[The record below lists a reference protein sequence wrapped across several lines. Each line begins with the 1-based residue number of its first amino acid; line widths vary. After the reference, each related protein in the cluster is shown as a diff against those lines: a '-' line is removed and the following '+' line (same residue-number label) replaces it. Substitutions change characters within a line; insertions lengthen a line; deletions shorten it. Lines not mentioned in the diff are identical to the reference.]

1 MRVPA
6 ITHLAIRIM
15 RSAHVIPFRAA
26 RSSHV
31 SCEVGKSKA
40 GPDGEMPQQI
50 SQRFDLTHHHK
61 CLTAVTAGD
70 FADSLPTSAGG
81 AILSHPH
88 HEESKILDK
97 IIQEWN
103 RQKGEWVS
111 SVYVRVCVCAC
122 ARVRIRAD
130 RQLSTHL
137 EGRAW
142 LEI

>member
-1 MRVPA
+1 MFHAKWANAKWVL
-6 ITHLAIRIM
+6 TVET
-15 RSAHVIPFRAA
+15 S
-26 RSSHV
+26 
-31 SCEVGKSKA
+31 
-40 GPDGEMPQQI
+40 QQI
-50 SQRFDLTHHHK
+50 SQRFDLTHHRK

-111 SVYVRVCVCAC
+111 SVSVRVCVC
-122 ARVRIRAD
+122 VRSD
-130 RQLSTHL
+130 KD
-137 EGRAW
+137 
-142 LEI
+142 